1 MSLINGVNGK
11 ILDSQLANLQ
21 IRQAID
27 VKVAKKVLDTTE
39 AQAATALKLL
49 DAAAEMA
56 KQVGTSD
63 NLARTLGSIAS
74 GLGQNLDVLA

>member
-1 MSLINGVNGK
+1 MSMISGVNER
-11 ILDSQLANLQ
+11 IVQSQLANLQ

-63 NLARTLGSIAS
+63 NCVRSLGSIAS